1 MEKYKF
7 TLELIK
13 KAGELLLKK
22 REEKFKVMIKNNNPR
37 DIVTSVDLEIN
48 DFIAKSIK
56 KKFPLDSIYSE
67 EGCDKNCIKNYWSVD
82 PIDGSSN
89 FSRAIPH
96 FAISIGYIKNN
107 EPFLGAV
114 YNPVTKELFSFKK
127 NKGAFLNNKKI
138 KISEETD
145 LKKAYVFLHAGRSE
159 EVQKWGG
166 KSYTKLLENA
176 NKTSNYACSSLD
188 ICFVAAGR
196 IEVNVYGTLS
206 TLDIAPAIGI
216 LREAGGL
223 IFGDKKEFVELS
235 REPKKIYT
243 VNNRAMLNKI
253 KKII

>member
-1 MEKYKF
+1 MDKYKF

-13 KAGELLLKK
+13 SAGDLLLKK
-22 REEKFKVMIKNNNPR
+22 RDKKFKVKFKNNNPR

-48 DFIAKSIK
+48 DFIIK
-56 KKFPLDSIYSE
+56 KIKKNFPLDSVYSE
-67 EGCDKNCIKNYWSVD
+67 EGCDKDCFKNYWSVD

-89 FSRAIPH
+89 FSRSIPH

-138 KISEETD
+138 KVSEETD

-166 KSYTKLLENA
+166 KSYTKLLENV

-223 IFGDKKEFVELS
+223 IFGDKKELIELS
-235 REPKKIYT
+235 KEPKKVYT
-243 VNNRAMLNKI
+243 VNDRVMLKKI